1 MLYSSKNFPITR
13 GLRHHVGA
21 VDLFLHRSK
30 NFPKADRHMRRAA
43 FATAA
48 TAIPSDNGKN
58 RPKPIKGFRAVFCCT
73 GG

>member
-1 MLYSSKNFPITR
+1 
-13 GLRHHVGA
+13 
-21 VDLFLHRSK
+21 
-30 NFPKADRHMRRAA
+30 MRRAA